1 MLNIDGEDTKV
12 FRKFL
17 SDMNDSFVSVT
28 SNSLTWE
35 GCAEDGD
42 SVENKNVSVTLNLGT
57 SLENFELYYNFDN
70 HGENAD
76 KEYTKAMDELGV
88 LKAGINAA
96 MDEIADAYGDVK
108 YNALEDEEQLK
119 IPFDE

>member
-42 SVENKNVSVTLNLGT
+42 SVENKTVGVTLSICDT
-57 SLENFELYYNFDN
+57 DRSLDLYYSFDN
-70 HGENAD
+70 HGKDAD

>member
-1 MLNIDGEDTKV
+1 MLNLDGEDTKV

-17 SDMNDSFVSVT
+17 SDMNDAYISVT
-28 SNSLTWE
+28 SNTLTWN
-35 GCAEDGD
+35 GCEEDGD
-42 SVENKNVSVTLNLGT
+42 SVENKNVSVTLSICDTDRNLD
-57 SLENFELYYNFDN
+57 LYYSFDN
-70 HGENAD
+70 NGKDAD
-76 KEYTKAMDELGV
+76 LEYTKAMDELGV

>member
-28 SNSLTWE
+28 SNSLTWD

-42 SVENKNVSVTLNLGT
+42 SVESKNVSVTLSICDTDSNLD
-57 SLENFELYYNFDN
+57 FYYSFDN
-70 HGENAD
+70 RGKDAD